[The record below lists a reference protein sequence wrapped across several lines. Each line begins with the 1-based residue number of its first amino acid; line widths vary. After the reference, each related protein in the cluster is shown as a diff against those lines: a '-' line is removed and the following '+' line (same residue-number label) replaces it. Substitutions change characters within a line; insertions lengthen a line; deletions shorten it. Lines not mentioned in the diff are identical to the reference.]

1 MCSILIAEDSPKI
14 ANFLDKRL
22 QANGYETVVVNNG
35 KDAIATVLSKP
46 FELMILNL
54 ELPIK
59 NGITVLNE
67 LRSQGTPISVI
78 VISSHHG
85 IDYKVAS
92 FNHGADDYLTNP
104 FHFEELLVR
113 VRIRLHHFQLSHF
126 NPAPVNSLSFRG
138 IELNLRTREV
148 RVNGN
153 TVQLSNQEFL
163 LVETFVRHPGQIM
176 SREELLYSVWGTRY
190 NSGSNIVD
198 VYVGYLRKKLGRHL
212 IETIRGAGYRFKSE

>member
-1 MCSILIAEDSPKI
+1 MCWILIAEDSPKV
-14 ANFLDKRL
+14 ASFLDKGLR
-22 QANGYETVVVNNG
+22 ANGYKTVVVNNG

-67 LRSQGTPISVI
+67 LRRQGSSTSVI
-78 VISSHHG
+78 IISSHHS
-85 IDYKVAS
+85 IEHKVAS
-92 FNHGADDYLTNP
+92 FNHGADDYLTKP

-113 VRIRLHHFQLSHF
+113 VRTRLQHFQLNHF
-126 NPAPVNSLSFRG
+126 NPAAVNSLSFRG

-148 RVNGN
+148 RVHGN

-163 LVETFVRHPGQIM
+163 LVETFIRHPGQIM